1 MHRHFSDVGH
11 TISVF
16 PYSTCTGQ
24 FSPSLRS
31 RRSSQGINTPTVC
44 LSECKARQCDSF
56 LGREE
61 LPRVPQWA
69 LCRDDAE
76 VARLLQHGL
85 DPGGPSSPSA
95 PTAWRALSLFK
106 PPHTVHGPTQALP
119 LRASP
124 PSTAPFPRPSLR
136 TSSYSLHNKSFLS
149 SHSLARLYLVFFLPS
164 NVPVRRIA
172 KRRRRRQQWQWRW
185 WSRHN
190 SHTDGRTGRSS
201 PLRNNQA
208 KLRGRVQTSISRLWG
223 IACDSSAYRELN
235 VAFQHCSLQWLVSNS
250 IVNVRH
256 HPDGEAHL

>member
-1 MHRHFSDVGH
+1 MDGPGREWYRDTGTGHGAACGPQDTLIQDSRRKPDTLENSREPPPSPPSKTDGLSRGTRAGYITHAWRITLDVRFKNVGH

-85 DPGGPSSPSA
+85 DPGGPSSCCASFCAYSKAASLFFFKPLERAVPSA

-106 PPHTVHGPTQALP
+106 PPHTVHGPTQGLL

-124 PSTAPFPRPSLR
+124 P
-136 TSSYSLHNKSFLS
+136 LHSPLS
-149 SHSLARLYLVFFLPS
+149 SPFTSHFL
-164 NVPVRRIA
+164 IF
-172 KRRRRRQQWQWRW
+172 
-185 WSRHN
+185 
-190 SHTDGRTGRSS
+190 S
-201 PLRNNQA
+201 PQ
-208 KLRGRVQTSISRLWG
+208 
-223 IACDSSAYRELN
+223 
-235 VAFQHCSLQWLVSNS
+235 
-250 IVNVRH
+250 
-256 HPDGEAHL
+256 